1 MDRAKLGSGVKK
13 GIKKRSVYMCA
24 RERKEEWVFSQREK
38 ERNEMLARRERGKH
52 MKAWN
57 WTSYKDGVGL

>member
-38 ERNEMLARRERGKH
+38 ERNEMLARRERGK
-52 MKAWN
+52 KIRF
-57 WTSYKDGVGL
+57 

>member
-1 MDRAKLGSGVKK
+1 MQEREKKSGFSPKE
-13 GIKKRSVYMCA
+13 
-24 RERKEEWVFSQREK
+24 REREK